1 MSVYTHL
8 EHEELAEFLSQYDLG
23 QLVGFEGI
31 SAGIENTNYFIDTT
45 KDGVQTRYVLTVFE
59 KNTFEEMPYFINLMG
74 FLSNAG
80 IATAEPMVTRSG
92 QNLLTLKGKPA
103 AVVECLNG
111 SDTPTPNTHQIEQI
125 ACAMADMHIK
135 GADYPAHRDNCRSFN
150 WWADALKQL
159 EGTASAEDIA
169 IAQAEMDTQAKLD
182 RTPLPSGVIHADLFK
197 DNALFDGDKLAGV
210 IDFYFACNDVFIYDM
225 AVTLNDWCNQSDG
238 TLDENKARAFL
249 NAYQSVRALTDLE
262 KQHFNLMLRCA
273 ALRFWLSRLMDF
285 HFPREGELTQT
296 KNPDDMK
303 RILLAHQQNTTLINE
318 LLN

>member
-8 EHEELAEFLSQYDLG
+8 EHEELVEFLNPYDLG
-23 QLVGFEGI
+23 QLIGFEGI
-31 SAGIENTNYFIDTT
+31 SAGIENTNYFIDTR
-45 KDGVQTRYVLTVFE
+45 KDGVQTRYVLTIFE
-59 KNTFEEMPYFINLMG
+59 KNQFDEMPYFINLMG
-74 FLSNAG
+74 FLSDAG
-80 IATAEPMVTRSG
+80 IPTAKPIVTRTG
-92 QNLLTLKGKPA
+92 QNLLTLKNKPA
-103 AVVECLNG
+103 VVVACLKG
-111 SDTPTPNTHQIEQI
+111 ADTSTPNTHQIEQI
-125 ACAMADMHIK
+125 ARAMADMHIK

-169 IAQAEMDTQAKLD
+169 LAQSEINTQAKLD
-182 RTPLPSGVIHADLFK
+182 RTQLPSGVIHADLFK

-225 AVTLNDWCNQSDG
+225 AVTLNDWCNQDDG
-238 TLDENKARAFL
+238 VLNTSKTRAFL

-273 ALRFWLSRLMDF
+273 ALRFWLSRLMDY

-296 KNPDDMK
+296 KNPDTMK
-303 RILLAHQQNTTLINE
+303 HILLAHQQQTTLITE